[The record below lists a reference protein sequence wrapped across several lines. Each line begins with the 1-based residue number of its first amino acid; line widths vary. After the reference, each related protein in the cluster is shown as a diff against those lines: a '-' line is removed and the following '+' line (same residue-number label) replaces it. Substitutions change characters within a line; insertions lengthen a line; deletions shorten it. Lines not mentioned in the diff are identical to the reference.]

1 MTEFYQVLG
10 GTVPRLLG
18 REQILADLESHLLKP
33 TPDHVSVIGF
43 ARYGKSVL
51 LNHLAEKYR
60 PGNDYFRTALYID
73 FRHATPTTDE
83 DFRFSFAKGIKLTV
97 EQFRPEITGCI
108 DLNDSESIY
117 ELLDLAF
124 GELDRTGDRLLAV
137 LDGFDHVLA
146 ASNITRML
154 WDNMLELARR
164 HSSLTLVT
172 GSRRPLRELCTSEE
186 SQSSDFW
193 EIFYDTPLEINKF
206 DDDDWDGFLRP
217 MREKNITIEP
227 VAKQEIV
234 AWTGGVPILAAAL
247 MRELYKNIPEG
258 TTLSRIDVDQV
269 ATRLL
274 SSKSQI
280 LSALWGDCSE
290 EIKSDLV
297 AAVKREIPLKQLSH
311 ARRVELEERGFI
323 QIMGNN
329 IKPACKIM
337 EQYSCLRTPDANEL
351 RRLFGSNNTFEENIQ
366 SVLTLRFEQTAQVDQ
381 NLTNHISNAIRDISP
396 SPEGSLIWMRSI
408 AAKALDLIWEKE
420 LPSDRSIPQTWINE
434 WKRANEWKENLLDQS
449 RRLPQ
454 KRGLQCNI
462 LRLAT
467 GTQNSHPVTHL
478 ITKTTYILVH
488 HINSVGDFGQHRE
501 SRDFLN
507 VGTAISFCM
516 SAIALSESL
525 YNDLNRK

>member
-51 LNHLAEKYR
+51 LNHLAEQYR

-73 FRHATPTTDE
+73 FRHITPTTDE
-83 DFRFSFAKGIKLTV
+83 DFRLSFAKGIKLTV
-97 EQFRPEITGCI
+97 EQFRPEITECI
-108 DLNDSESIY
+108 DLNDRESIH

-124 GELDRTGDRLLAV
+124 GELDRTDDRLLAV
-137 LDGFDHVLA
+137 LDGLDHVLA
-146 ASNITRML
+146 TSNITKML
-154 WDNMLELARR
+154 WDNMLELAR

-172 GSRRPLRELCTSEE
+172 GSRRPLRELCVSEE

-217 MREKNITIEP
+217 MLEKNITIEP
-227 VAKQEIV
+227 VARQEIV

-290 EIKSDLV
+290 KIKSDLV
-297 AAVKREIPLKQLSH
+297 AVVEREIPLKQLSH

-323 QIMGNN
+323 QIIGNN

-337 EQYSCLRTPDANEL
+337 EEYSCLRTPDASEL

-366 SVLTLRFEQTAQVDQ
+366 GVLELRLEQTTQVDQ
-381 NLTNHISNAIRDISP
+381 NLTNYISRAIRDISP
-396 SPEGSLIWMRSI
+396 SPERSLVWMRTI
-408 AAKALDLIWEKE
+408 AATALDLIWEKE
-420 LPSDRSIPQTWINE
+420 LPRDRSIPETWINE
-434 WKRANEWKENLLDQS
+434 WKRTYEWKENLLDPS
-449 RRLPQ
+449 RRLPRS
-454 KRGLQCNI
+454 RGEQCNI

-467 GTQNSHPVTHL
+467 GTQKSPSILTCF
-478 ITKTTYILVH
+478 ITKTTYILVN
-488 HINSVGDFGQHRE
+488 HIKSVGDFGQHLE
-501 SRDFLN
+501 SQDFLN
-507 VGTAISFCM
+507 VGIATSFCM